1 MRAGGERL
9 AQAGDRRHR
18 ERGARV
24 GEVAQGGQLAVAEAA
39 QAEQHAE
46 QRRHAGQAGDALA
59 LEQADDAAGERE
71 ALLEHER
78 PADEHGQQQ
87 LVEAVVERERQAEEH
102 DLVVLHLEVLRQ
114 RGRGE
119 GHVLVRERDALRLAG
134 RAGRVD
140 QRREVDRGR
149 AQRAR
154 APRARRAGRTGRRR
168 PRPRRR
174 RRRCGGSAPVRR
186 PLRHDAAVRA
196 LADDPGGAGIG
207 QHLAELLGLHRR
219 VERREGRAGAQHA
232 VDRGSALDRVREE
245 DAHAVAALDARGDQA
260 AGDAVGQA
268 IELAVADAPI
278 ARDDRGLGGRAR
290 GGRAQM
296 VVERADRHG

>member
-1 MRAGGERL
+1 MRAGGKRL

-46 QRRHAGQAGDALA
+46 QRRHARQAGDALA
-59 LEQADDAAGERE
+59 LEQADDAARERE

-78 PADEHGQQQ
+78 PADEHRQQQ
-87 LVEAVVERERQAEEH
+87 LVEAVVEREREAEED
-102 DLVVLHLEVLRQ
+102 DLVLLHLEVLRQ

-119 GHVLVRERDALRLAG
+119 RHVLVRERDALRLAR
-134 RAGRVD
+134 RAGGVD
-140 QRREVDRGR
+140 QRGEVDRGR

-154 APRARRAGRTGRRR
+154 RLVRGELGERDVAGLALADADDGAQR
-168 PRPRRR
+168 
-174 RRRCGGSAPVRR
+174 SAPSAAAA
-186 PLRHDAAVRA
+186 RHHAAVRA

-207 QHLAELLGLHRR
+207 QHLAELLGLHGR
-219 VERREGRAGAQHA
+219 VERREGRTGAQHA
-232 VDRGSALDRVREE
+232 VDRRSALDRVREE
-245 DAHAVAALDARGDQA
+245 DADAVAALDARGDQA

-268 IELAVADAPI
+268 VELAVADAPI
-278 ARDDRGLGGRAR
+278 ARDDRGLAGRAR
-290 GGRAQM
+290 GGRAQV
-296 VVERADRHG
+296 VVERADRHA